1 MTVTTE
7 YSARNA
13 TEALD
18 LVLQLHWVRPS
29 SLNPRKHFD
38 EAKLAD
44 LAESIRQHGL
54 MEPIVVRETREATPA
69 FPMATF
75 EIVAGERRYR
85 ACLLA
90 GLTEVPVRNL
100 GAIDDRMA
108 LELALIE
115 NLQRVDLDPIE
126 EAEGYR
132 QLNRVVGKTQVE
144 IATAV
149 NRSQPA
155 VANAMRLLE
164 LPEDVQG
171 LIRGGDLSVSHGVG
185 LAKWKAYPE
194 FVSRIGGVAAE
205 RHWTAKEI
213 ERIDPSDWQASSAK
227 AARELYPEQR
237 GTPFVKTICLSCPF
251 GAYLERKQGERYA
264 QHYCLKPS
272 HYAELVAAHEAEQD
286 ALARAALAALP
297 EDAAALP
304 NLSDLKYN
312 TYRECMGKVP
322 AGCSADCPCR
332 AKALNYGKTPV
343 PICTDPKRF
352 DGLQRQQAAAEKKA
366 KRQERASREVAAS
379 TAVDGLQSAEKHA
392 LVVLVEGIVSSL
404 GYSKQGVLKAAIARL
419 GLALDAEKLTSYEH
433 GREGKRIRALA
444 QLSEAQLVR
453 LGVEVRLQG
462 DLADQ
467 YGENTYGGQVVNWYL
482 KRIVQGE
489 ASADERGGEVAAT
502 AVADDV
508 TATA

>member
-38 EAKLAD
+38 EAKLEE
-44 LAESIRQHGL
+44 LAASIRQHGL
-54 MEPIVVRETREATPA
+54 LEPLVVRETRDASPA
-69 FPMATF
+69 HPMATF

-100 GAIDDRMA
+100 GAIDDRTA

-171 LIRGGDLSVSHGVG
+171 LIRAGNLSVSHGVA
-185 LAKWKAYPE
+185 LVRWKQWPE
-194 FVSRIGGVAAE
+194 FVSGAA
-205 RHWTAKEI
+205 AKVVTDSITSKEL
-213 ERIDPSDWQASSAK
+213 ESMKIDDYRLSGTRLLFYNAPFSATCAECPLGMVWEPSGNTSVYS
-227 AARELYPEQR
+227 R
-237 GTPFVKTICLSCPF
+237 FCM
-251 GAYLERKQGERYA
+251 
-264 QHYCLKPS
+264 KPS
-272 HYAELVAAHEAEQD
+272 HYQQLQREHEQAAKRANAALVAEIKEKPGEVEIPTFQRFLERGNVEQLD
-286 ALARAALAALP
+286 ARRTP
-297 EDAAALP
+297 
-304 NLSDLKYN
+304 K
-312 TYRECMGKVP
+312 
-322 AGCSADCPCR
+322 GCTADCPCR
-332 AKALNYGKTPV
+332 AKARQSSGSVIAVCL
-343 PICTDPKRF
+343 DPKRLEKLRNAETRAANQEKR
-352 DGLQRQQAAAEKKA
+352 DRHIAKGGKVLAAA
-366 KRQERASREVAAS
+366 
-379 TAVDGLQSAEKHA
+379 
-392 LVVLVEGIVSSL
+392 
-404 GYSKQGVLKAAIARL
+404 
-419 GLALDAEKLTSYEH
+419 
-433 GREGKRIRALA
+433 
-444 QLSEAQLVR
+444 
-453 LGVEVRLQG
+453 
-462 DLADQ
+462 
-467 YGENTYGGQVVNWYL
+467 
-482 KRIVQGE
+482 
-489 ASADERGGEVAAT
+489 ADERTPRTLLLALIVGKALGGHSNEKTKRVQTILDSLHISVKAEHLLSYGGGPDMPYGGLVGLTEDELLRLGAMVVLREEVWAEFESYGSGMVADWFLRLARQLRIEDECASEAAADVAAT
-502 AVADDV
+502 D
-508 TATA
+508 